1 MGFINV
7 ICLLE
12 LLEGAALEQVY
23 ARLRPA
29 AQALR
34 AAIDS
39 NVTFGQCEDT
49 GDWSSASYGSL
60 LAAKLFGH
68 DEAGG
73 GGFAFLEADLH
84 RVVCL
89 VLEHV
94 RPQMYG
100 MAWEMLAS
108 VGAGVVALCR
118 SDGKPCTTKIY
129 LHF

>member
-68 DEAGG
+68 DEAWIPIRQPMPSAASHRNGG
-73 GGFAFLEADLH
+73 A
-84 RVVCL
+84 
-89 VLEHV
+89 
-94 RPQMYG
+94 RPSKQFQHNRN
-100 MAWEMLAS
+100 
-108 VGAGVVALCR
+108 GAVA
-118 SDGKPCTTKIY
+118 
-129 LHF
+129 